1 MARTSGSHRS
11 RATAGPGHPGD
22 QRTGITGHA
31 VVYDHGGS
39 TLSFEIGPGGRIY
52 FSDFDGIN
60 KLVRV

>member
-1 MARTSGSHRS
+1 MNNGEVARIFFN
-11 RATAGPGHPGD
+11 D
-22 QRTGITGHA
+22 QRIAITGHA

-39 TLSFEIGPGGRIY
+39 TLSFEVGPGGRIY